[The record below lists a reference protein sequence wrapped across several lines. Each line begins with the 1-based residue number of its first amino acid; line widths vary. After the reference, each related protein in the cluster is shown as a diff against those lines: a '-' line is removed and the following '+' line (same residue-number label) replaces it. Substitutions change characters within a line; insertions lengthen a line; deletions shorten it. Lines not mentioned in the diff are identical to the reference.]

1 MIFLH
6 LCELESKT
14 GHMALIKSISGI
26 RGTIGGKPGEGL
38 TPLDIVKFSAAFG
51 TWIKNRNPHNTSIIV
66 GRDARRSGPSVNSL
80 VVLTLR
86 SLGINVK
93 DLGMATTPTVEMAV
107 TGEGASGGVIIT
119 ASHNPAEWNALK
131 LLNEKGEFLSG
142 SDGTEV
148 LELASSGNF
157 NFASSEGEGSY
168 CTDESWGRKHIDRI
182 LDLELVNVQA
192 IKKAGFSIAVDC
204 VNSVGGLIIPQ
215 LLKQLGVKKVIELNT
230 NPDGKFA
237 HNPEPLPE
245 NLSEISSLVV
255 SEKADLGFVVDPDVD
270 RLAIICEDGS
280 IFGEE
285 YTLVAVADYVLGHTP
300 GSTVSNLSSTR
311 ALKDVAGRYGCLY
324 FASPVGE
331 VNVVEE
337 MKRREAVIGGE
348 GNGGIIYPPLHYG
361 RDALAGIALF
371 LSHLAGRGEKCSS
384 LRRMYPDYVISKK
397 KMTLEANTDFNGILD
412 LIRKEFQGHEIDER
426 DGMRIECPGG
436 WIQIR
441 KSNTEPIMRIY
452 AEGITQQEAEKMAD
466 RVIEIVK
473 KTYFFR

>member
-6 LCELESKT
+6 LCELETKT

-51 TWIKNRNPHNTSIIV
+51 TWIKSRNPHNTCIIV
-66 GRDARRSGPSVNSL
+66 GRDARKSGPLVSSL
-80 VVLTLR
+80 VILTLQ
-86 SLGINVK
+86 SLGISVT

-107 TGEGASGGVIIT
+107 TGEGAAGGVIIT
-119 ASHNPAEWNALK
+119 ASHNPEEWNALK
-131 LLNEKGEFLSG
+131 LLNEKGEFLSD
-142 SDGTEV
+142 SDGREV
-148 LELASSGNF
+148 LDLASSEKF
-157 NFASSEGEGSY
+157 DFAPFEGEGSY
-168 CTDESWGRKHIDRI
+168 YTDESWGQKHIDRI
-182 LDLELVNVQA
+182 LELELVDVQA
-192 IKKAGFSIAVDC
+192 IKKAGFSIVVDC
-204 VNSVGGLIIPQ
+204 VNSVGGIIIPQ

-245 NLSEISSLVV
+245 NLGEISRLVV

-280 IFGEE
+280 MFGEE
-285 YTLVAVADYVLGHTP
+285 YTLVAVADYILSHTP

-311 ALKDVAGRYGCLY
+311 ALKDVAERYGCLY

-371 LSHLAGRGEKCSS
+371 LSHLARRGEKCAS
-384 LRRMYPDYVISKK
+384 LRRMYPDYVIAKK
-397 KMTLEANTDFNGILD
+397 KLALEAGIDFNEILD
-412 LIRKEFQGHEIDER
+412 LIRKEFHDHDIDER
-426 DGMRIECPGG
+426 DGMRIESPGG

-452 AEGITQQEAEKMAD
+452 AEGTTQQEAANMAD
-466 RVIEIVK
+466 RVIAIVK